1 MTWQNDVQLP
11 LAVARS
17 CSPSLRTRNALSLAA
32 HLVPLLTI
40 SLITLGY
47 KPQAGYPSRCCM
59 FLAVT
64 RVPAVA
70 ANPAPRD
77 SSTFT
82 GSSSKP
88 QLCPSPRPRYKF
100 HRTVRGGAFHRAR
113 VGIAAKGQ
121 FDIRSRR
128 RIDAWSTCALAM
140 QGRVRPAPFP
150 FHPPHRSS
158 LFATHK

>member
-1 MTWQNDVQLP
+1 
-11 LAVARS
+11 
-17 CSPSLRTRNALSLAA
+17 
-32 HLVPLLTI
+32 
-40 SLITLGY
+40 
-47 KPQAGYPSRCCM
+47 M

-77 SSTFT
+77 SPILAR
-82 GSSSKP
+82 SSSN
-88 QLCPSPRPRYKF
+88 LSC
-100 HRTVRGGAFHRAR
+100 AR
-113 VGIAAKGQ
+113 VLGLDTSFTVPSVAGPSLERGLAMGIAAKGQ

-128 RIDAWSTCALAM
+128 RIDAWSPLALAM
-140 QGRVRPAPFP
+140 QGRVRPALFP